1 MRSFRESGH
10 RHSARNARGGENH
23 PGWSSVTRCLRTILA
38 PLSPSPSLFFSP
50 LSTLSST
57 NIFFSLPFLPSLSPP
72 FLLTRLSFVFFLL
85 SFFLSLPLYLQ
96 FFQRGSG
103 KIPLSSRKGRRYI
116 AFSFLH
122 EAGNVKNDVKIIV
135 VQRSFSRRGSSTSMG
150 GKLASLCSGRGMV
163 EAVHRLAP

>member
-10 RHSARNARGGENH
+10 RHSARNARRGENH

-38 PLSPSPSLFFSP
+38 PLSPSPPLFFSP

-57 NIFFSLPFLPSLSPP
+57 NIFFSLPFLPSLSPSLP
-72 FLLTRLSFVFFLL
+72 FLVTRLSFVFFLSSL
-85 SFFLSLPLYLQ
+85 SFSFTMLRFCQKFL
-96 FFQRGSG
+96 F
-103 KIPLSSRKGRRYI
+103 SRNGRKCFLFVSPRNKMENYI
-116 AFSFLH
+116 
-122 EAGNVKNDVKIIV
+122 EIIV
-135 VQRSFSRRGSSTSMG
+135 VQRSCSRSRGSSTSM

>member
-38 PLSPSPSLFFSP
+38 PLSPSPS
-50 LSTLSST
+50 
-57 NIFFSLPFLPSLSPP
+57 
-72 FLLTRLSFVFFLL
+72 FLL
-85 SFFLSLPLYLQ
+85 SFVYSLLDQHFFLASVSPFPFALPSISRYAIVFRLFFLS
-96 FFQRGSG
+96 S
-103 KIPLSSRKGRRYI
+103 LS
-116 AFSFLH
+116 FSFTILRFCQKFLFSRNGRKCFLFVSPRNKM
-122 EAGNVKNDVKIIV
+122 ENYIEIIV
-135 VQRSFSRRGSSTSMG
+135 VQRSCSRSRGSSTSM

>member
-23 PGWSSVTRCLRTILA
+23 PGWSSVTRCLRTIFA

-57 NIFFSLPFLPSLSPP
+57 NIFFSLPFLLPLSLSPL
-72 FLLTRLSFVFFLL
+72 FLLARSFVFFF
-85 SFFLSLPLYLQ
+85 SFSLFLSSFLYLQ
-96 FFQRGSG
+96 FFQRDAR
-103 KIPLSSRKGRRYI
+103 KIPLLSEQKESLFRSSTKPWTRKMI
-116 AFSFLH
+116 LKLFSFNDRKVRRH
-122 EAGNVKNDVKIIV
+122 RWGN
-135 VQRSFSRRGSSTSMG
+135 F
-150 GKLASLCSGRGMV
+150 ASLCSGRGMV

>member
-1 MRSFRESGH
+1 MPETHERVRTTPVG
-10 RHSARNARGGENH
+10 
-23 PGWSSVTRCLRTILA
+23 PPLRDA
-38 PLSPSPSLFFSP
+38 YEPSLLLYPPPPLFSSLLCLLSLRPTFFSR
-50 LSTLSST
+50 
-57 NIFFSLPFLPSLSPP
+57 FRFSLPFRRHSSL
-72 FLLTRLSFVFFLL
+72 RDCLSSFFF

>member
-1 MRSFRESGH
+1 MGRKEKEKERIPNEIYSTEQQMRSFRESGH

-72 FLLTRLSFVFFLL
+72 LLLTRLSLVFFFYLFL
-85 SFFLSLPLYLQ
+85 SFSPSLSTTFPTRFRQ
-96 FFQRGSG
+96 NSSFFSKGE
-103 KIPLSSRKGRRYI
+103 KIYRLFVSPRSR
-116 AFSFLH
+116 
-122 EAGNVKNDVKIIV
+122 
-135 VQRSFSRRGSSTSMG
+135 
-150 GKLASLCSGRGMV
+150 
-163 EAVHRLAP
+163 